1 MIQFTRI
8 EHRATSRRRTMLRF
22 YSSVLMR
29 RVVFAALVFALFA
42 GCGEQSEPIERVA
55 NANYLVSTRTDAIHY
70 NLKKMVALGNI
81 VDVVDKRIYPGII
94 VARNGDIQHII
105 ELGKAPI
112 KQLRY
117 IIPGF
122 VDAHVHIESSM
133 LVPSEFARV
142 ALRHGTVATVSDPH
156 EIANVLGVEG
166 VYYMINNGNNVSLK
180 FNFGAPCCV
189 PATPFE
195 TAGAV
200 LGTEETEELLANP
213 EVLFLSEVM
222 NFPGVIYGDSSVIA
236 KIALAQKYGLPID
249 GHAPLVQG
257 DELET
262 YIASGITTDHESLL
276 FSEAKEKIELGMKI
290 IIREGSAAR
299 IFDEFVPL
307 VDMYPGMIMFG
318 SDDLHPDDL
327 TTGHINLLVKRAV
340 DMGLNTMNVLR
351 ATSYT
356 PVTHYNLDVGLIRE
370 GDPAD
375 FLVVDNL
382 EDFNIL
388 STVIEGRIVATA
400 DETFFESPPV
410 LTPNN
415 FGISEPTTP
424 EDFALLAEGSKLNV
438 IAAIDGQLITD
449 WIVADANT
457 VDGYVLPDVDNDI
470 LKIAIINRY
479 SEAPVQVGFIRGFGL
494 DSGAIAGSVAHDS
507 HNIIAVGTN
516 DEDISRAVNLIIENR
531 GGLSVANGD
540 IERVL
545 ALPVAGIMSNLDG
558 ATVARQYTEI
568 DLIAK
573 DLGSTLRAP
582 YMTLSFMALLVIPH
596 LKLGDLGLFDGD
608 AFSATS
614 VFADL

>member
-1 MIQFTRI
+1 
-8 EHRATSRRRTMLRF
+8 
-22 YSSVLMR
+22 MR